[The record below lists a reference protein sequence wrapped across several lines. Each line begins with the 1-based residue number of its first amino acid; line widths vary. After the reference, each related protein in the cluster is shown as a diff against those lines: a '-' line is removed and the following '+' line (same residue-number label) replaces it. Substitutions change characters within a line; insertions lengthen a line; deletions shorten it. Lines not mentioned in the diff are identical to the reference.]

1 MGEWM
6 DGWMKGWGKR
16 WIWID
21 GSVRL
26 GVIISFG
33 VNPRRTCKLGTV
45 YSTMKPWTDAFG
57 FR

>member
-21 GSVRL
+21 GGIKGRMDGW
-26 GVIISFG
+26 GVFLFII
-33 VNPRRTCKLGTV
+33 VL
-45 YSTMKPWTDAFG
+45 
-57 FR
+57 